1 MNPLFWVEF
10 EIFCL
15 KMNVLGRV
23 LGKVYPHGYDPHQ
36 LYDTYYVKDQ
46 IRQMTT
52 FETNK
57 KWGSLLGSRAL

>member
-1 MNPLFWVEF
+1 
-10 EIFCL
+10 
-15 KMNVLGRV
+15 MNVLGRV
-23 LGKVYPHGYDPHQ
+23 LGKRGEVYPHGYDPHQ